1 MAEYI
6 TKDNETLDYIV
17 WRHYGATAGI
27 LERVLDANRHL
38 VQYDA
43 ALPAGVKITLP
54 DITQPSNTNKIK
66 LWQ

>member
-17 WRHYGATAGI
+17 WRHYGATDGI
-27 LERVLDANRHL
+27 MERVLDANRHL
-38 VQYDA
+38 AQYDA